1 MKYLVWTAERRFFFQ
16 PKTKNFLHKKATL
29 SLKDVHLAEL
39 QEKLTAQEA
48 ADVKVAAEA
57 ATVVQGHNIRRFAAD
72 AAVKQRFPL
81 NQKATGPYTVL
92 LVTGVR

>member
-1 MKYLVWTAERRFFFQ
+1 VKYLVWTAERRFFFQ

-48 ADVKVAAEA
+48 VDVKVAAEA
-57 ATVVQGHNIRRFAAD
+57 ATVVQGHNIKRFAAD
-72 AAVKQRFPL
+72 VDAKQHFLL
-81 NQKATGPYTVL
+81 NQKATGPYTALRVI
-92 LVTGVR
+92 GVR